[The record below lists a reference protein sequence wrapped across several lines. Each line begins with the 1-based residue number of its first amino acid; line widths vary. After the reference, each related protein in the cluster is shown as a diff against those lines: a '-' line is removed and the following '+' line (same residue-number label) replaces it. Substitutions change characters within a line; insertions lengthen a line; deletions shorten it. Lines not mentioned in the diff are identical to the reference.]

1 MLKTQNLGFLILFA
15 FTALLGQQA
24 AADDSPILDRILQ
37 TGVVRIGYS
46 ADDAPFSF
54 LDASGKPIGYSIDLC
69 SRVVD
74 GLRLKYHRP
83 DLKVQY
89 EPRSAANRFAKVM
102 DGTIDIECVSTTNTA
117 ERRKSVAFSY
127 AHFLTATQF
136 VSLKANDLHRIEDLA
151 GRTVT
156 SPVATNTIGYLN
168 SINRSR
174 NLNIAVVP
182 SSDQPTAFAM
192 VTEGRASAYVMDS
205 ILLAVTVANS
215 GTPEKYSLS
224 DDSLMDPEPYGLMFR
239 KGDERFKADVNAVLR
254 RIFQGDEIKATYDR
268 WFMSPIPPNGINLNL
283 PMSAALRK
291 ILQEPTDQ

>member
-1 MLKTQNLGFLILFA
+1 MFVIAILIGSPA
-15 FTALLGQQA
+15 F
-24 AADDSPILDRILQ
+24 AADAPILDRILQ
-37 TGVVRIGYS
+37 TGTIRIGYS

-69 SRVVD
+69 SRIVD
-74 GLRLKYHRP
+74 SLRKKYDRP
-83 DLKVQY
+83 DLKVEY
-89 EPRSAANRFAKVM
+89 ELRSAANRFAKVM

-136 VSLKANDLHRIEDLA
+136 VSLKANNFHRIEDLA
-151 GRTVT
+151 GKTVT

-174 NLNIAVVP
+174 NLHIAVVP
-182 SSDQPTAFAM
+182 SSDQQTAFAM
-192 VTEGRASAYVMDS
+192 VTDGRASAYVMDS

-215 GTPEKYSLS
+215 GDPENYSLA

-239 KGDERFKADVNAVLR
+239 KGDETFKEDVNAALR
-254 RIFQGDEIKATYDR
+254 DIFQGEEITATYDR

-283 PMSAALRK
+283 PMSAALSK
-291 ILQEPTDQ
+291 ILHNPTDQ

>member
-1 MLKTQNLGFLILFA
+1 MLKTRRLRLLLVFVLVAFIGKGAFA
-15 FTALLGQQA
+15 EN
-24 AADDSPILDRILQ
+24 SPILDRILQ
-37 TGVVRIGYS
+37 TGIIRIGYS
-46 ADDAPFSF
+46 TDDAPFSF
-54 LDASGKPIGYSIDLC
+54 LDASDKPIGYSIDLC
-69 SRVVD
+69 SRIVES
-74 GLRLKYHRP
+74 LRQKYTRP
-83 DLKVQY
+83 DLKIEY

-136 VSLKANDLHRIEDLA
+136 VSLKANNLHRIEDLA

-156 SPVATNTIGYLN
+156 SPVATNNIGYLN

-174 NLNIAVVP
+174 NLHIAVVP

-205 ILLAVTVANS
+205 ILLAVTIANS
-215 GTPEKYSLS
+215 GAPEKYSLS

-239 KGDERFKADVNAVLR
+239 KGDDVFKKDVNAALR
-254 RIFQGDEIKATYDR
+254 KIFQGDEIKATYER

-283 PMSAALRK
+283 PMSSALQK
-291 ILQEPTDQ
+291 ILQNPAEQ